1 MRSSMRKSRKRLGS
15 LLPDKIG
22 SLKKASK
29 PILQNDVN
37 EAPQDHGS
45 DAEDRAKSDVAIS
58 SDAKGQDMALISELS
73 DDINIAIR
81 KTTYVPLLNNDG
93 LPYGDVHFNTLEHLI
108 NEHLK
113 NDVEH
118 LKNDVEHLKNDVEHS
133 NNDVEHSN
141 IGVEHLINDTE
152 HLNNSPALSFS
163 NSINVNNQSDGSNSG
178 MGSNR

>member
-1 MRSSMRKSRKRLGS
+1 MRSSMRKGRKRLGS

-118 LKNDVEHLKNDVEHS
+118 LKNDVQEHLKNDFAHLKNDDEHS
-133 NNDVEHSN
+133 NND
-141 IGVEHLINDTE
+141 VEHLINDTE
-152 HLNNSPALSFS
+152 HLNNSPALS
-163 NSINVNNQSDGSNSG
+163 NSSNVNNQSDGSNTG

>member
-1 MRSSMRKSRKRLGS
+1 MRSSMRKGRKRLGS

-22 SLKKASK
+22 SVKKASK

-45 DAEDRAKSDVAIS
+45 DAEDRAKSDVATS
-58 SDAKGQDMALISELS
+58 SDAKGQDMALISELN

-118 LKNDVEHLKNDVEHS
+118 LKNDVQEHLKNDVAHLKNDDEHS
-133 NNDVEHSN
+133 NND
-141 IGVEHLINDTE
+141 VEHLINDTE
-152 HLNNSPALSFS
+152 HLNNSPALS
-163 NSINVNNQSDGSNSG
+163 NSSNVNNQSDGSNTG